1 MISKYPPEK
10 NFYLVELSL
19 ADLLK
24 GEQSPWQSWYF
35 LKRDMTEEGICVIL
49 GHELSDF
56 KVDLASLETGLDWA
70 CFMT

>member
-10 NFYLVELSL
+10 NFDLVKLSL

-24 GEQSPWQSWYF
+24 GEQSPWKSWYF

-56 KVDLASLETGLDWA
+56 KVDLASLETGFDWG